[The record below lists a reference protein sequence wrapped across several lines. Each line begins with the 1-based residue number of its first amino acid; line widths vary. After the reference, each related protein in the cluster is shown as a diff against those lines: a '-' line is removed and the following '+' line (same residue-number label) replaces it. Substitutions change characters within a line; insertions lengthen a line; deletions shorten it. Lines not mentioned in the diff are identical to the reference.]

1 MQPGT
6 LFWWLKT
13 AESIIPYII
22 IYINPQTVDE
32 KKSYNYNMYFRLKR
46 TSTNSSQF
54 NRSVI
59 PRFTFLQVKHKIKI
73 DKVKLLCIK
82 IIFYDFLYIC

>member
-32 KKSYNYNMYFRLKR
+32 KKVIIIICILD
-46 TSTNSSQF
+46 SSVLPLIAL
-54 NRSVI
+54 NLIV
-59 PRFTFLQVKHKIKI
+59 P
-73 DKVKLLCIK
+73 
-82 IIFYDFLYIC
+82 